1 MGRLCDF
8 CGEQRSIIHCR
19 SDAACLC
26 LSCDRNVHSANA
38 ISKRHLRTLLCER
51 CHSQPAITRCIQE
64 STSLCQDCNWSGHA
78 AVPASDVEHKREM
91 INLYSGCPS
100 AADFSRIWSF
110 FSVDK
115 SISNPE
121 PDPMRL
127 EEREESPSRCELSHA
142 DCCTE
147 DTGIEIIAPDAV
159 QFDGKGPLDSLNLK
173 VRFPCIHALLAAAEA
188 SPPEKDP
195 GPTHET
201 PSQNFYISDTE
212 LSLDDYEA
220 LFDESRDET
229 QQFFDNGGADSFYG
243 MRDMYDNE
251 CNVKGVTAKASSSK
265 VGTLKQDCSNQLSV
279 ESMTSCKSDSND
291 CVPRPAQSTHS
302 ISFSGQT
309 TKCNIGDLPENGG
322 FSSVMMEEHQYDVQ
336 FSSAVRDDAVL
347 RYKEKRKSR
356 KFDKKIRYASRK
368 ERADVRKRV
377 KGRFVKAGDP
387 YDYDPL
393 DLIKSQ

>member
-26 LSCDRNVHSANA
+26 LSCDRNIHSANA
-38 ISKRHLRTLLCER
+38 LSKRHLRTLLCER

-78 AVPASDVEHKREM
+78 SAPPSDVEHKRQM

-121 PDPMRL
+121 PDPMNL
-127 EEREESPSRCELSHA
+127 EEGGESPSRCELSHA
-142 DCCTE
+142 E
-147 DTGIEIIAPDAV
+147 DTGMEIIAPEAQ
-159 QFDGKGPLDSLNLK
+159 QFDGKALNPK
-173 VRFPCIHALLAAAEA
+173 AC
-188 SPPEKDP
+188 SPKRDP
-195 GPTHET
+195 GPTQDT
-201 PSQNFYISDTE
+201 PCQNFYISDTE

-229 QQFFDNGGADSFYG
+229 QQFLDNGGADSFFG
-243 MRDMYDNE
+243 MHDMYDNE
-251 CNVKGVTAKASSSK
+251 CNVKGVTKKASSSK
-265 VGTLKQDCSNQLSV
+265 VETLKQNCSNQLSA
-279 ESMTSCKSDSND
+279 ESITSCKSDSND

-302 ISFSGQT
+302 ISFSGRT
-309 TKCNIGDLPENGG
+309 TECNTRDLPESGG
-322 FSSVMMEEHQYDVQ
+322 FSSVMMEEHQYDIQ

-347 RYKEKRKSR
+347 RYKEKRKFR

-393 DLIKSQ
+393 DLIRNQ